1 MLMAINSGNTN
12 AVFALFEGEKK
23 RFVWRAATDGRRTA
37 DEYAVWLTQLMAL
50 EGIKR
55 TDVSGAIVA
64 NVVPQAEFNLKQ
76 LCRRYFGC
84 EPMVIGDKS
93 VKLGVKVLLDRP
105 EEAGADRLL
114 NAVAAGRRYKMP
126 AIVVDLGTATTFDCM
141 DKDGSY
147 LGGAISPGINLSME
161 ALHMGTAKLPRVA
174 VRKPDMVIGRGTIP
188 AMQSGVFWGY
198 IGLIEGLVSRIQAEH
213 GTKMSV
219 IATGGLAPLFA
230 EATKIFDHID
240 VDLTLA
246 GLADVYRLNTQAA

>member
-12 AVFALFEGEKK
+12 VVFALYEGDKK

-50 EGIKR
+50 EGLKR
-55 TDVSGAIVA
+55 DVVSGAIIA
-64 NVVPQAEFNLKQ
+64 NVVPQAEFNLKT

-84 EPMVIGDKS
+84 EPMTIGAAG
-93 VKLGVKVLLDRP
+93 VNLGVKVLLDRP

-141 DKDGSY
+141 DAEGSY

-174 VRKPDMVIGRGTIP
+174 VRKPERVIGKGTIP

-198 IGLIEGLVSRIQAEH
+198 IGLIEGLVSRIQKEH
-213 GTKMSV
+213 GTKMTV

-230 EATKIFDHID
+230 EATNAFDHID

-246 GLADVYRLNTQAA
+246 GLADVYKLNTQGA